1 MECFFFSP
9 ARRLF
14 WETPDQFF
22 FYFVFSHLANSSLLH
37 IWGPGHSH
45 LTLPHSRGVVWDWPM
60 WHLEQTGCQFLLLLD
75 SEKVRM
81 FRQDVVVWHIY
92 IYIFGYVW
100 LVCNWLLYLKLSHL
114 IPSMSYL
121 SFYYFLKSYLKAS
134 KQAMASD
141 TIWAGLKLSQMC
153 QVSMANPLLNL
164 LFVKRQRQRES
175 NTFCKPVS
183 NGMIPVTI
191 KSTVTMPYCSI
202 ELHKVI

>member
-1 MECFFFSP
+1 MTTSIYFCNECSRNSYYYQNLLYTLDYLLFLCCAVFGSPICCCSFTSKLSHSSFIRNPAVLAFWILCSFWNAFFFSP

-92 IYIFGYVW
+92 IYIYIW
-100 LVCNWLLYLKLSHL
+100 LCVARL
-114 IPSMSYL
+114 
-121 SFYYFLKSYLKAS
+121 
-134 KQAMASD
+134 
-141 TIWAGLKLSQMC
+141 
-153 QVSMANPLLNL
+153 
-164 LFVKRQRQRES
+164 
-175 NTFCKPVS
+175 
-183 NGMIPVTI
+183 
-191 KSTVTMPYCSI
+191 
-202 ELHKVI
+202 